1 VDGVVSRMVVRT
13 RAAVYPLDSGF
24 SWGCNGAM
32 ARLSDRG
39 RRGLEQLR
47 LVAADA
53 SSAGLLAERA
63 LVALD
68 EAVPFDDGAL
78 FALDGSSLVF
88 TRLLAYRGAEP
99 GAMRAWIRDT
109 YLVARE
115 PGSLHFPTLLRR
127 EGGSGVYH
135 EDAERWLR
143 ASLPPATSGELRAA
157 WRRWESPAGGALRY
171 GLAHRRRWVA
181 ALQLARL
188 DPGRGFRA
196 GELELIDRAAPLLA
210 RALAAHLAPVTPA
223 PGERP
228 PSGQLLFDEQRRLV
242 SVSAS
247 GQHWLALLASDAV
260 APEVPVAVQAL
271 VGQLAGSGRPAGAL
285 TAIDRDGG
293 RVAVRAEPALRLNE
307 SGAPATGFAVS
318 VASAPLVPG
327 ESGLTGAQWAV
338 ARAVAR
344 GDSDREIA
352 AALQLAPATV
362 HEHVAALHRL
372 LATGTRPR
380 LVAAL
385 ASSFRDDS

>member
-1 VDGVVSRMVVRT
+1 
-13 RAAVYPLDSGF
+13 
-24 SWGCNGAM
+24 M
-32 ARLSDRG
+32 ARLSERG
-39 RRGLEQLR
+39 RRALEQLR
-47 LVAADA
+47 VVAADA

-63 LVALD
+63 LAALD
-68 EAVPFDDGAL
+68 VAVPFDDGAV

-88 TRLLAYRGAEP
+88 NRLLAYRGAEP
-99 GAMRAWIRDT
+99 GAMRAWLHDT
-109 YLVARE
+109 YLVAGE

-127 EGGSGVYH
+127 GGGSGVYH

-143 ASLPPATSGELRAA
+143 AAPLPVSGRELRAA

-188 DPGRGFRA
+188 EPGRGFRA
-196 GELELIDRAAPLLA
+196 GELDFIDRAGPLLA
-210 RALAAHLAPVTPA
+210 RALAARLAPVVGV

-247 GQHWLALLASDAV
+247 GQRWLALFASDAV
-260 APEVPVAVQAL
+260 ATEVPVAVQAL
-271 VGQLAGSGRPAGAL
+271 VGQLAGSGRQAGTL
-285 TAIDRDGG
+285 TAIDRDGA

-307 SGAPATGFAVS
+307 SGAPTRGYAVS

-352 AALQLAPATV
+352 AALQLSPATV

-380 LVAAL
+380 LVATL
-385 ASSFRDDS
+385 ANSLRDDP